1 MARALGCALTDIL
14 DLSQTLNPFAPDVG
28 PLVAAH
34 LDSLHTY
41 PDPREATR
49 RLACA
54 MGVEPGRLLI
64 TNGGSEAI
72 SLVRSVVGGGVR
84 SEPEFALHPRATSG
98 PTWRSDPQSPAGHL
112 ADDDEHNDVWD
123 EAFYAMATGRWTA
136 GRPGITVGSLTKLFA
151 CPGLRLGYV
160 ISDDIDR
167 FAALQPRWSVS
178 SLALAVLPDLLER
191 AELPEW
197 SRSIADARTST
208 VELFQNRGFEASAAD
223 APWVLVEAPGR
234 REQLAT
240 HGIVVRD
247 CSSFGM
253 PGTIRVA
260 VTDDAGRRRLAD
272 ALDAI
277 GDTATDADLDPR
289 PRPTQEGAA

>member
-1 MARALGCALTDIL
+1 MGDIL

-28 PLVAAH
+28 PLVAEH
-34 LDSLHTY
+34 LESLHTY

-54 MGVEPGRLLI
+54 MRVDPERLLI

-72 SLVRSVVGGGVR
+72 SLVRSVIGGRVR
-84 SEPEFALHPRATSG
+84 SEPEFALHPRAASG
-98 PTWRSDPQSPAGHL
+98 PTWRSDPQSPTGHL

-136 GRPGITVGSLTKLFA
+136 ARPGITVGSLTKLFA

-160 ISDDIDR
+160 ISDDVDR
-167 FAALQPRWSVS
+167 FASRQPKWSVS

-191 AELPEW
+191 ADLPGW
-197 SRSIADARTST
+197 CRSIADARTAT
-208 VELFQNRGFEASAAD
+208 VELFRDRGFVASAAD

-234 REQLAT
+234 REQLAA

-260 VTDDAGRRRLAD
+260 VTDGAGRRRLAD
-272 ALDAI
+272 ALDA
-277 GDTATDADLDPR
+277 GPDSKS
-289 PRPTQEGAA
+289 RPTQEGAA